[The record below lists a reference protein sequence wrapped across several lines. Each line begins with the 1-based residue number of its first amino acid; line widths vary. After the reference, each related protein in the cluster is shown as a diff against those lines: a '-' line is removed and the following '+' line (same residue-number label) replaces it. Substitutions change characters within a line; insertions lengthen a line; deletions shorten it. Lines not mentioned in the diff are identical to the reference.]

1 MSLYYE
7 NELLHVIE
15 KCIRC
20 FKKWKCFGDSQHI
33 KTMLKSEENEVL
45 ALYGGGRN
53 MLSQKYKNWYA
64 SVWPSWF
71 SRNVRGIHK
80 EFMGCSTKVEQRFIK
95 PVNAGRKSVYQQKMQ
110 LQSEV
115 NTIFHLFILA
125 FPSSSPPR
133 GVFRTQ
139 SNICDEEFFAK
150 IVNG

>member
-53 MLSQKYKNWYA
+53 MLSQNTKIGMLQYGLPGSLEMFEGYIKNLWA
-64 SVWPSWF
+64 AAP
-71 SRNVRGIHK
+71 K
-80 EFMGCSTKVEQRFIK
+80 
-95 PVNAGRKSVYQQKMQ
+95 
-110 LQSEV
+110 
-115 NTIFHLFILA
+115 
-125 FPSSSPPR
+125 
-133 GVFRTQ
+133 
-139 SNICDEEFFAK
+139 
-150 IVNG
+150 

>member
-1 MSLYYE
+1 MVEVEICFRKNTKIGMLQYGLPGSLEMFDGY
-7 NELLHVIE
+7 
-15 KCIRC
+15 
-20 FKKWKCFGDSQHI
+20 I
-33 KTMLKSEENEVL
+33 KNLWAAAPTVK
-45 ALYGGGRN
+45 
-53 MLSQKYKNWYA
+53 
-64 SVWPSWF
+64 
-71 SRNVRGIHK
+71 
-80 EFMGCSTKVEQRFIK
+80 QRFIK

>member
-1 MSLYYE
+1 MVEVEICFRKNTKIGMLQYGLPGSLEMFDGY
-7 NELLHVIE
+7 
-15 KCIRC
+15 
-20 FKKWKCFGDSQHI
+20 I
-33 KTMLKSEENEVL
+33 KNLWAAAPT
-45 ALYGGGRN
+45 
-53 MLSQKYKNWYA
+53 
-64 SVWPSWF
+64 
-71 SRNVRGIHK
+71 
-80 EFMGCSTKVEQRFIK
+80 VEQRFIK